1 MSVSAFAFLINSLN
15 FPIMIAMFLTLI
27 PTDWGHLPAEGRG
40 HRGRR
45 AVYRH
50 HELPEYYQQYNR
62 EHARL

>member
-1 MSVSAFAFLINSLN
+1 
-15 FPIMIAMFLTLI
+15 MIAMFLTLI